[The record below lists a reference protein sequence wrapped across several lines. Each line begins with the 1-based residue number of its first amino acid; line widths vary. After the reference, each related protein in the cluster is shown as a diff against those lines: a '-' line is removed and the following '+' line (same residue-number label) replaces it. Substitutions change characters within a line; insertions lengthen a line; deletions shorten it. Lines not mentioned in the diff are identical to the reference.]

1 MRFKQCVVATGLV
14 LASFAPA
21 YAQRAEVSGIIGW
34 TLADGVE
41 GDARLAGDGNLY
53 DRVDPKDSVNWGFIV
68 GFNATDNFEVGF
80 QFGQQLTTA
89 EIGGTNTVEL
99 GDLTINTYHPYVAFN
114 AAPPDATV
122 RPYLMVGFG
131 ATNYG
136 SVSFTGVGG
145 QARETGSETQF
156 STTWGAGVKVFPCAE
171 RRRSLRHPVDPHLHQ
186 DRLGRLVVRSLLG
199 LLRGGRRPVRQSVA
213 VQRRPDAALLTPR
226 VIRVVVRTAR

>member
-1 MRFKQCVVATGLV
+1 M
-14 LASFAPA
+14 
-21 YAQRAEVSGIIGW
+21 SGIFGW

-68 GFNATDNFEVGF
+68 GFNATDNLEVGF

-114 AAPPDATV
+114 AAPPDAKI

-136 SVSFTGVGG
+136 SVSFTGIGG
-145 QARETGSETQF
+145 RARDRQRDPVLDHLGRGRQ
-156 STTWGAGVKVFPCAE
+156 GVPLAE
-171 RRRSLRHPVDPHLHQ
+171 RRRALRHPVDPHLHQ
-186 DRLGRLVVRSLLG
+186 DRLGGLVVRSLLG
-199 LLRGGRRPVRQSVA
+199 LLRSGRRPVRQPVA
-213 VQRRPDAALLTPR
+213 VQRRSHAAFLVPR
-226 VIRVVVRTAR
+226 SRRRRRRA

>member
-1 MRFKQCVVATGLV
+1 M
-14 LASFAPA
+14 
-21 YAQRAEVSGIIGW
+21 SGIIGW

-68 GFNATDNFEVGF
+68 GFNATDNLEVGF

-114 AAPPDATV
+114 AAPPDAKV

-156 STTWGAGVKVFPCAE
+156 STTWGAGVKVFPAPNVGARFGIQWTPTYIKTDSAGWWCDPYWGCYVVGDAQYANQWQFNGGLT
-171 RRRSLRHPVDPHLHQ
+171 LRF
-186 DRLGRLVVRSLLG
+186 
-199 LLRGGRRPVRQSVA
+199 
-213 VQRRPDAALLTPR
+213 
-226 VIRVVVRTAR
+226 